1 MSFWHQLRQLIVNK
15 DVTSTNSVPHIRAPQ
30 ASVLTTRQQ
39 LFVLVAVSVCLYV
52 LAPSLPILFTKKPPM
67 FSKRP
72 DKYTTGLI
80 NLRNDCFANSSL
92 QAYLSLPGLTD
103 YLNKFVVT
111 FNHLV
116 KEIYNAEIDAAEL
129 VPRQKQPKSKFNNTK
144 IAIPLHLALA
154 DIVKKLQE
162 TQLSSRTISVWLF
175 LHALENIFNAKISRS
190 QHDAQELTQL
200 INETLENENIHIAK
214 ILSALKRKATGVAKV
229 DSLEVPE
236 FPFSGL
242 VLSQMK
248 CLACN
253 YVSKPSFS
261 PFLMLTLHTP
271 EKISTDLDT
280 ILDENESESI
290 EGYQCLKCRLEAIL
304 RHEAIL
310 KEQGKAL
317 AEEEEKII
325 LTLANL
331 NSGQLCINEDLEPE
345 LEEYVK
351 AYSKGGL
358 NISDITSTVLRK
370 NQVLKPPKIFGL
382 HLSRSSFNG
391 VDITR
396 NSCNV
401 KFKDQLTLSI
411 GKEYHE
417 ELRQFKAAAAQD
429 ELVYEKNIESKI
441 LTTDVEDMEDE
452 EVQRED
458 IDEKGEEDPDEE
470 DPTTGESTTEGE
482 EDSVI
487 EEEEEEDEEVDDNS
501 SQTSV
506 ESVLQS
512 LATTMTLKENV
523 VQPPVLGPSD
533 SLSNTTTLRVPETLN
548 NAPISETQTVNL
560 KSHFRRFK
568 FNDNNTYKY
577 KLKAIIKHQGSHTQ
591 GHYECF
597 KRKPLYVKDREG
609 QIFKLSPEI
618 YDDLTG
624 ETTCDIAPVND
635 ADVPNENVPVES
647 TPQAAEET
655 SSGAETRRRKFSLSL
670 NSNSDSL
677 KRNASVSSHKPD
689 DDYKGKGRTGSN
701 SSYTSDEPRLA
712 SVERENSLG
721 LRRKFS
727 LMMGRRPSVVQADP
741 AQANIQEII
750 HSGILT
756 PAELLVD
763 GLDTNYFS
771 SALAIAALE
780 KSEAERRKN
789 EPKNKVKMKK
799 IPSLIK
805 YPYWRI
811 SDSTTSEVTSSA
823 VLSETSSVYM
833 LYYERVDRKQVRRR
847 D

>member
-1 MSFWHQLRQLIVNK
+1 MSVWNQLRQLIVNR
-15 DVTSTNSVPHIRAPQ
+15 DPATTHSVPLIRAPQ
-30 ASVLTTRQQ
+30 TPILTSLRKLLVLFA
-39 LFVLVAVSVCLYV
+39 LSVCLYV
-52 LAPSLPILFTKKPPM
+52 VAPSLPIPYTRKPPM
-67 FSKRP
+67 FTKRP

-103 YLNKFVVT
+103 YLNKFISA
-111 FNHLV
+111 FNDLV
-116 KEIYNAEIDAAEL
+116 QQVQKAGIDPVEL
-129 VPRQKQPKSKFNNTK
+129 VPRQKQPKSKFNNSK

-154 DIVKKLQE
+154 DIIKKLQE

-175 LHALENIFNAKISRS
+175 LHALEDIFNAKISRS

-214 ILSALKRKATGVAKV
+214 ILTTLKGKVSGVSKL

-242 VLSQMK
+242 LLSQMK
-248 CLACN
+248 CLTCKH
-253 YVSKPSFS
+253 VSKPNFS
-261 PFLMLTLHTP
+261 PFLMLTLHAP
-271 EKISTDLDT
+271 EKISTDLDS

-290 EGYQCLKCRLEAIL
+290 EGYQCLKCRLDAIL
-304 RHEAIL
+304 RHENLL
-310 KEQGKAL
+310 KEQGKL
-317 AEEEEKII
+317 LSEDEETII
-325 LTLANL
+325 QSLSDL
-331 NSGQLCINEDLEPE
+331 NNDQLCINEDLDPK

-351 AYSKGGL
+351 SYNKGSL
-358 NISDITSTVLRK
+358 AISDITSTVFRT

-382 HLSRSSFNG
+382 HLSRSSFDG

-411 GKEYHE
+411 GQEYHE
-417 ELRQFKAAAAQD
+417 ELRHFKAAAAQD
-429 ELVYEKNIESKI
+429 EQVYEKNIESKI

-458 IDEKGEEDPDEE
+458 IDEKGEEDPEE
-470 DPTTGESTTEGE
+470 DDPITGESTTEGE
-482 EDSVI
+482 DDTTT
-487 EEEEEEDEEVDDNS
+487 EEEEEDDDDNS
-501 SQTSV
+501 SETTV
-506 ESVLQS
+506 ESELQS
-512 LATTMTLKENV
+512 LATATTLQENRAKV
-523 VQPPVLGPSD
+523 PATSD
-533 SLSNTTTLRVPETLN
+533 SVSNSTTLRVPETLN
-548 NAPISETQTVNL
+548 NAPISETQTFNL

-597 KRKPLYVKDREG
+597 KRKPLYVKDKEG

-618 YDDLTG
+618 HDDLTG
-624 ETTCDIAPVND
+624 ESTCGVEPVNEL
-635 ADVPNENVPVES
+635 DVPKGETPVES
-647 TPQAAEET
+647 GPPQATEQP
-655 SSGAETRRRKFSLSL
+655 SSGTESRRRKFSLSL

-677 KRNASVSSHKPD
+677 KRSGSTSSHKSGD
-689 DDYKGKGRTGSN
+689 DPKSKGGTSSNGSHN
-701 SSYTSDEPRLA
+701 ADESGLA
-712 SVERENSLG
+712 SVEEESSLG

-741 AQANIQEII
+741 EQANIQEII

-763 GLDTNYFS
+763 DLEGNYFS
-771 SALAIAALE
+771 SALAISALE
-780 KSEAERRKN
+780 KSEAERRAAT
-789 EPKNKVKMKK
+789 EAKNKVKMKK

-811 SDSTTSEVTSSA
+811 SDSTISEVSGSA

-847 D
+847 Q